1 MNTSKL
7 LTVNKVLSVI
17 FNDELANNQEQLTN
31 IHREHLALTGTANF
45 LYKKEVYTANR
56 NMPVKPLHADL
67 RDKMASY
74 LAGKN
79 TISTAMSSVYAYLSS
94 NLKNNM
100 SPADFYFLLPPCVH
114 PSLSTWAANAEN
126 YNVEERP
133 KEYDDI
139 SQQLEQVLLL
149 RIL

>member
-1 MNTSKL
+1 MNTFKL

-17 FNDELANNQEQLTN
+17 FNDELANNKEQLAN

-56 NMPVKPLHADL
+56 NMPVKPLHLNL
-67 RDKMASY
+67 RDKMATY
-74 LAGKN
+74 LTGKE
-79 TISTAMSSVYAYLSS
+79 TINTAMAAVYTYLSS
-94 NLKNNM
+94 NLKTKI
-100 SPADFYFLLPPCVH
+100 SSADFYFLLPPCVH
-114 PSLSTWAANAEN
+114 PSLSTWVSNDEN
-126 YNVEERP
+126 LNVEERP
-133 KEYDDI
+133 KDYDDI

>member
-1 MNTSKL
+1 MNTFKL

-17 FNDELANNQEQLTN
+17 FNDELANNKQQLAVIHDEQ
-31 IHREHLALTGTANF
+31 LALTGTANF

-56 NMPVKPLHADL
+56 NMPVKPLHSDL

-74 LAGKN
+74 LAGKE
-79 TISTAMSSVYAYLSS
+79 TISTAMTSVYTYLSS
-94 NLKNNM
+94 NLKKNM

-114 PSLSTWAANAEN
+114 PNLSTWAANGDN
-126 YNVEERP
+126 LNVEERP

-139 SQQLEQVLLL
+139 SQQLEQVMLL